1 MAEQGTSKDSK
12 VTNDTKLWRA
22 DDRQRLEEYV
32 KWIQLSSAGNW
43 SWLTD
48 LISRSNKRVT
58 TSNYGV
64 VVKFKFSVILSDLPW
79 N

>member
-12 VTNDTKLWRA
+12 GTNDTKLWRA